1 MKKLLSTLIIA
12 IFMMFSMSANA
23 NSAVAKAGKAI
34 GGGAGLAL
42 NFAVDQL
49 LNGIGWVMDEGTRS
63 KKIPDTPTS
72 SSGGSSSGDSG
83 SSTGTGTTTVPNPFH
98 VDGEGGESGG
108 IPSDAQ
114 TYPFEYWFDGQKFS
128 SAESACSYA
137 FGSYLSKKGLKKSR
151 RQDGTYLE
159 KTNIYIGSS
168 GYFHSSVPGYFTCNT
183 HAAAIDSSSCGQ
195 SNVCGSHYSWS
206 GSMLYAGT
214 EKTTTTTVSDD
225 YKERREKARQAVEQA
240 IANAQAQVNAQSGT
254 GATTA
259 PTDAT
264 DNPPRTGTTTGTGVG
279 DLANP
284 VHVDTNTNTTT
295 GDTTTNT
302 NTNTNTTTTTNT
314 HTNTKTET
322 KSFEMPT
329 FCGWAQTVCDFVDWF
344 KAEPPQEQEPKKVP
358 KADLSDLGLS
368 NDELFKQRIQFDGQ
382 CPKHELRF
390 SVNGHNL
397 IKPIPTYHFC
407 NLLEQL
413 APWLLAFS
421 YLSSGFFVV
430 RNL

>member
-1 MKKLLSTLIIA
+1 MKLRNKILLAFVIATLST
-12 IFMMFSMSANA
+12 SAHA
-23 NSAVAKAGKAI
+23 RAVATPQQLGVQ
-34 GGGAGLAL
+34 AL
-42 NFAVDQL
+42 VQGIML
-49 LNGIGWVMDEGTRS
+49 GIGWVMEEGTKS
-63 KKIPDTPTS
+63 EKIPDPTS
-72 SSGGSSSGDSG
+72 GSGSSSGSG
-83 SSTGTGTTTVPNPFH
+83 SGTGTG
-98 VDGEGGESGG
+98 ESGSG
-108 IPSDAQ
+108 GGTGTGGNVPAPAQ

-225 YKERREKARQAVEQA
+225 YAERRAKALQAVQKAVED
-240 IANAQAQVNAQSGT
+240 AQSQTGGRTGTGVGT

-259 PTDAT
+259 PTTT
-264 DNPPRTGTTTGTGVG
+264 DDGLARPVGVDTGTTTGVGTNTGV
-279 DLANP
+279 N
-284 VHVDTNTNTTT
+284 TNTNAN
-295 GDTTTNT
+295 TTTNT
-302 NTNTNTTTTTNT
+302 TTNTNTTTTT
-314 HTNTKTET
+314 TNTNTTNNVKTEPFT
-322 KSFEMPT
+322 LPT